1 MSWLSRIYV
10 LFVGGFLTRLSH
22 IFYILLI
29 IYIYINVN
37 TCVCKIAFPLQTKIT
52 KERSEYE
59 RKAERDIAVALIS
72 LSAPTFRNFRTNT
85 HLLAT
90 SVILSLGSGYKYMCV
105 HVCVC
110 MLRDGV
116 YGDFAF
122 SFSFAGCWRVEKCL
136 SACIV
141 MNHTH
146 THTHVSIF
154 VYCIVNNMWWRRLK
168 ALSSLTTMYPH
179 KSTQSCVFKA
189 FYYFYSF
196 LCDRATFLTVGACV
210 AFDSPLVAST
220 CICLA
225 NIT

>member
-59 RKAERDIAVALIS
+59 GKAERDIAVALIS

-105 HVCVC
+105 YVAWWCVWRLCIFIFICWLLACRKVPEC
-110 MLRDGV
+110 MH
-116 YGDFAF
+116 
-122 SFSFAGCWRVEKCL
+122 CNEP
-136 SACIV
+136 
-141 MNHTH
+141 HTH
-146 THTHVSIF
+146 TH
-154 VYCIVNNMWWRRLK
+154 
-168 ALSSLTTMYPH
+168 
-179 KSTQSCVFKA
+179 SCK
-189 FYYFYSF
+189 Y
-196 LCDRATFLTVGACV
+196 
-210 AFDSPLVAST
+210 
-220 CICLA
+220 ICLLHCEQHVVA
-225 NIT
+225 LAESLVVTNNYVPS